1 MKTTKKL
8 TSLFLA
14 LVMMLTIIQM
24 GAMSAFAATTFKTN
38 ILINDKFVTS
48 SMKSGTGWSYDN
60 ATATLTLN
68 GFSGNLSS
76 DWTDSDNLNKLKIKL
91 TGSNTANVGNGSL
104 TFRYI
109 NSVTFDGT
117 GSLTIKGNKAS
128 DTYSNTLASFF
139 NVTFNNCTINAST
152 DREVAVAAESAV
164 VFNSGKLN
172 LTASMYQLLS
182 NGLPGACLKFASGT
196 TITSGVKYYNFNS
209 DWKIVECKKADAL
222 MMSKPGSAIVISKS
236 ASAAKIGTVKLST
249 TKYTYDGKVKSP
261 TVTVKNSAGTTLKKG
276 TDYTVTVPSGRKS
289 VGKYTYKVK
298 FIGKYAG
305 TTAKSL
311 SFTIVPKGT
320 TISSLTAVSKGFTVK
335 WNKKTTQTTGYQ
347 IRYSTSSS
355 MSNAKTVTVSSNSTV
370 SKKIT
375 GLTAKKKYYVQV
387 RTYKTVNSTK
397 YYSSWSAKK
406 DVTTK

>member
-1 MKTTKKL
+1 MKKTKKL
-8 TSLFLA
+8 ISTFLA
-14 LVMMLTIIQM
+14 LVMMLTIIPM
-24 GAMSAFAATTFKTN
+24 GTMSALAADTYKTN
-38 ILINDKFVTS
+38 ILVNDKFVTS
-48 SMKSGTGWSYDN
+48 SYKSGTGWSYDN

-68 GFSGNLSS
+68 GFSGKLSS
-76 DWTDSDNLNKLKIKL
+76 DWTDTDNLSKLKIKL
-91 TGSNTANVGNGSL
+91 TGTNTANVDEGSL

-128 DTYSNTLASFF
+128 DTYTNTLASFF
-139 NVTFNNCTINAST
+139 NVTFNNCTINTST
-152 DREVAVAAESAV
+152 DRDVAISAEAAI

-172 LTASMYQLLS
+172 LTASMYQLIS

-209 DWKIVECKKADAL
+209 DWKIVECAKADAL
-222 MMSKPGSAIVISKS
+222 MLGKPGATVVISKT
-236 ASAAKIGTVKLST
+236 ASAAKLGTVKLST

-261 TVTVKNSAGTTLKKG
+261 TLTVKNSDGKALVKG
-276 TDYTVTVPSGRKS
+276 TDYTVTVPSGRKN
-289 VGKYTYKVK
+289 VGKYTYKVTFK
-298 FIGKYAG
+298 GKYAG
-305 TTAKSL
+305 NTAKSL

-335 WNKKTTQTTGYQ
+335 WSKKTTQTTGYQ

-355 MSNAKTVTVSSNSTV
+355 MSNAKTVTVSKNTTV

-387 RTYKTVNSTK
+387 RTYKTVNGTK

-406 DVTTK
+406 YVTTK